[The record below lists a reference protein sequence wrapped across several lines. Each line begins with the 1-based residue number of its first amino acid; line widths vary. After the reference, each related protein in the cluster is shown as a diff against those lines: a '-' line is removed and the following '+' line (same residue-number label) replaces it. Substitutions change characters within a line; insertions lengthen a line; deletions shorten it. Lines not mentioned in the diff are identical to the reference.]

1 LALIELDLAAQ
12 PASPPSSPPPAY
24 RYRLP
29 GLLLAVV
36 LLLALGGASAGGPTL
51 WRFLGAVPQPL
62 GSESQSRLVGDR
74 VYTIATAGAD
84 RIATAWKVGRPPRKL
99 WTTRFPAPVTNPDG
113 IVFGGVEARPAGD
126 VVLLTDGPSTTVVDA
141 RTGAIRWRSPTGIT
155 PLAGDRVGITQTMV
169 FRTGTLYDQDSGEP
183 GPLYFSSIGEPHVEP
198 PVRTEIRGVDLATGA
213 AAWAAALPG
222 SVNVFTPSGAAAS
235 VVVLASDRLE
245 QIDGG
250 TGAVRRTVALPRIG
264 RTTPA
269 GGTLVDGMLLVHYGD
284 NGIGGQDVA
293 YAADTLAKRWQRTFP
308 EVLVDPPICGD
319 LLCSGPRDALD
330 VLDPAT
336 GQVRWRAPADVDL
349 GAQGAYVAELD
360 TGSGRPLRLV
370 DPATGATRVDLSAW
384 GAGVTAD
391 QGLPLLL
398 RRSINVGRSAF
409 GLAGHDTVQMLGAT
423 DGPVSDCASD
433 AHYVMCRGN
442 SGLEVWAYSPS

>member
-1 LALIELDLAAQ
+1 LAVIELDLTAQ
-12 PASPPSSPPPAY
+12 PESPPSSPPPAY

-36 LLLALGGASAGGPTL
+36 LLVALGGASTGGPTL
-51 WRFLGAVPQPL
+51 WRYLGAVPPPN

-74 VYTIATAGAD
+74 VYTMATAGAD
-84 RIATAWKVGRPPRKL
+84 RITTAWKVGQPPRML
-99 WTTRFPAPVTNPDG
+99 WTVRFPARVTNPDG
-113 IVFGGVEARPAGD
+113 IIFGGVEAHPAGD
-126 VVLLTDGPSTTVVDA
+126 VVLLTDGPSTTAVDA
-141 RTGAIRWRSPTGIT
+141 RTGAIRWRNPTGVT
-155 PLAGDRVGITQTMV
+155 PLPGNRVGITQTMV
-169 FRTGTLYDQDSGEP
+169 FRTGTLYDQESGDP
-183 GPLYFSSIGEPHVEP
+183 GLLFFSSDGKPHVEP

-213 AAWAAALPG
+213 TAWTAALPG
-222 SVNVFTPSGAAAS
+222 SVNVFTLPGADGS

-269 GGTLVDGMLLVHYGD
+269 DGTLVGGMLLVHYG
-284 NGIGGQDVA
+284 GYSSGGQDVA
-293 YAADTLAKRWQRTFP
+293 YAADTLAKRWQRAFP
-308 EVLVDPPICGD
+308 EVMVDPPICGD
-319 LLCSGPRDALD
+319 VLCSGPRSALD

-349 GAQGAYVAELD
+349 GAQGAYVVEMD

-370 DPATGATRVDLSAW
+370 DPATGVTRVDLSAW
-384 GAGVTAD
+384 SAGVTAD
-391 QGLPLLL
+391 VGLPLLL
-398 RRSINVGRSAF
+398 RRGINVGRSAF
-409 GLAGHDTVQMLGAT
+409 GLAGRDNVQMLGAT

-433 AHYVMCRGN
+433 AHYVMCRGK